1 MHILK
6 QVTSEDL
13 KSLQTYW
20 LQRVKN
26 VALNLER
33 EDKRLLDDYNVL
45 KVSIIFKE
53 VDLLLIYKFHIFY
66 KKTCSRSSQ
75 LRGLPL
81 NVNILITVD
90 IFIFLELF
98 SNDLPY

>member
-45 KVSIIFKE
+45 KVSIIWF
-53 VDLLLIYKFHIFY
+53 
-66 KKTCSRSSQ
+66 
-75 LRGLPL
+75 
-81 NVNILITVD
+81 
-90 IFIFLELF
+90 
-98 SNDLPY
+98 